1 MIIVGTP
8 GRKEQP
14 LHREGDASSAGE
26 INKVMKTKNRKRNK
40 NGKMREEN
48 LEMSEIL
55 LIFVLAIAF
64 GK

>member
-1 MIIVGTP
+1 MVMAH
-8 GRKEQP
+8 P
-14 LHREGDASSAGE
+14 LGLVRDASSAGE
-26 INKVMKTKNRKRNK
+26 INKVKKTKNRKRNK

-48 LEMSEIL
+48 LELSEIL